1 MHVVNPHW
9 VSGTRRR
16 CQAIAVL
23 ISLQL
28 CLISSVE
35 ANHLTVGE
43 LGSPDTGTV
52 EPTWRR
58 QWWTSHLLHFFFL
71 YSSEERLL
79 SNACSILSNARLNTL
94 PAGSFPTSHFLCASL
109 ILWWSVILVFPLS
122 FLELLISYISQ
133 SSRTINIPERV
144 AAAVGY
150 DVLCEGGGK
159 LHSSRL
165 SGGGE
170 GVQQRFI
177 KVALQSNCSRQYE
190 T

>member
-58 QWWTSHLLHFFFL
+58 QWWTSHLFPLFIWGTSAEQRMLHFKQRSVKRTSCWEL
-71 YSSEERLL
+71 PDV
-79 SNACSILSNARLNTL
+79 TL
-94 PAGSFPTSHFLCASL
+94 PLRFTYFMMKCNSGVSSQLPWATDFLHFPEFKNNQYPRTCSSSCRLWCAVWGWWEASFFQVV
-109 ILWWSVILVFPLS
+109 WWWRRSPAEV
-122 FLELLISYISQ
+122 
-133 SSRTINIPERV
+133 
-144 AAAVGY
+144 
-150 DVLCEGGGK
+150 
-159 LHSSRL
+159 H
-165 SGGGE
+165 
-170 GVQQRFI
+170 
-177 KVALQSNCSRQYE
+177 
-190 T
+190 

>member
-1 MHVVNPHW
+1 MHVVNPHR

-58 QWWTSHLLHFFFL
+58 QRGRSHRTFLFLHKCTRCYVYL
-71 YSSEERLL
+71 SEDGLL
-79 SNACSILSNARLNTL
+79 SNACLIFFFFSNALLHTQLNTL
-94 PAGSFPTSHFLCASL
+94 PAGIFPVQRVFTISL
-109 ILWWSVILVFPLS
+109 S
-122 FLELLISYISQ
+122 E
-133 SSRTINIPERV
+133 SSKP
-144 AAAVGY
+144 
-150 DVLCEGGGK
+150 
-159 LHSSRL
+159 
-165 SGGGE
+165 
-170 GVQQRFI
+170 
-177 KVALQSNCSRQYE
+177 
-190 T
+190 